1 MIHHNMPSTTARRR
15 QPPITI
21 RSAKAAE
28 RLALLTRDGRSQAQ
42 VIEEALERMPLPP
55 PVDRD
60 AIIAEIREILASVSK
75 RKYPTMAEIDAEMYD
90 EYGLPR

>member
-1 MIHHNMPSTTARRR
+1 MATTTARRR
-15 QPPITI
+15 QQPITI
-21 RSAKAAE
+21 RSTKAAE

-55 PVDRD
+55 PSDRE
-60 AIIAEIREILASVSK
+60 AIIAEIHAILDSVPK
-75 RKYPTMAEIDAEMYD
+75 RKYPTMAEIDDELYD